1 MKKSAFTAAAL
12 AALLACSPL
21 AADDEQQSM
30 TDADK
35 AMYEEMMDNNP
46 AEIFVEEGLEKLEDL
61 VGGEAGLAKFLGVG
75 EDELPAT
82 IATFPRYVEKI
93 GMVVGLDQLVEA
105 AAAAHG
111 KKAPEIG
118 GGGMTAIVAGVKSL
132 ANGEKINLDLNDKHT
147 KEYLALGSKVFHTRR
162 GGRGLSCFNC
172 HSEVTIGQRLRMQI
186 LPNLGAPETKA
197 AATWPAYRMTKSKMV
212 TLQNRFRGCMNN
224 SLQAKLPEGSKE
236 MVALEMYVTSLAQ
249 GLEVSIPGLKR

>member
-35 AMYEEMMDNNP
+35 AMYQEMLENNP
-46 AEIFVEEGLEKLEDL
+46 AEIFVEEGVEGLEEL
-61 VGGEAGLAKFLGVG
+61 VGGQEGLAKFLGVK
-75 EDELPAT
+75 EDDLAKT
-82 IATFPRYVEKI
+82 IATFPRYVKQVD
-93 GMVVGLDQLVEA
+93 MVIGLDQLIEA

-111 KKAPEIG
+111 KKAPKIG
-118 GGGMTAIVAGVKSL
+118 SPEMTSLSAGLKSL
-132 ANGEKINLDLNDKHT
+132 ANGEKINLDLADKHT

-162 GGRGLSCFNC
+162 GKRGLSCFNC

-249 GLEVSIPGLKR
+249 GHEIAIPGLKR